1 MQAIVKEKRAP
12 GLTVKSVPKP
22 APGPGEVLIAVRHA
36 GVCGTDLHIAD
47 WDPWAQSRIKPPIVV
62 GHEFAGEIQGL
73 GDGVTGLRV
82 GQLVTAEGHIV
93 CGHCLQCRT
102 GNSHICKNT
111 RIIGVDRDGA
121 FAEYIVMPTTNVLT
135 LSGIPTEVG
144 AIMDPMG
151 NAFHTVLTAEIPG
164 STVFVV
170 GCGPI
175 GCFAVGIAR
184 AAGATKVIASDV
196 NPKRLALAEKMG
208 AHVVINAAKEDVVQ
222 TVVAETDGEGADVVC
237 EMSGVPS
244 ALHQAFAS
252 VRLGGRVQLLGIPK
266 GEVPIN
272 LADEIIFK
280 GITVYGVIGRRM
292 YQTWHQMRRFLIG
305 GQFDPRP
312 VLNYLDSP
320 QGSRVKMEGRGD
332 VVILSSNNYL
342 GLSNVPDVVQAGKA
356 GLDHWGAGTA
366 SVRFICGTF
375 TIHRQLEEALA
386 KFVGCESSLS
396 YVSCWNANEGLC
408 PTILSEPDIVISD
421 QLNHASI
428 IDSIRLA
435 KAITKC
441 QTTVFKHSDMADLEA
456 TLKAAGSARRKLIFT
471 DGIFSMEGDI
481 AKLPDLVALARK
493 YDAILAVDDSHATG
507 VLGKC
512 GRGTAEHYGMLGQI
526 DVITSTL
533 GKALGGAAGGFTA
546 GPLAL
551 TDYLTQRSR
560 PQLFSNALPPTVAA
574 SALAAVQHVERHPE
588 LVSRLSQN
596 ARYFRE
602 QLLSLGFK
610 PLPGETP
617 IVPVILG
624 ETAKAI
630 RMSEL
635 LLAEGVFV
643 TGFGYPVVPQGHA
656 RVRCQ
661 LSAAHSRDDLDFA
674 LRAFKK
680 VGSKLGLI

>member
-1 MQAIVKEKRAP
+1 M
-12 GLTVKSVPKP
+12 S
-22 APGPGEVLIAVRHA
+22 
-36 GVCGTDLHIAD
+36 
-47 WDPWAQSRIKPPIVV
+47 
-62 GHEFAGEIQGL
+62 FM
-73 GDGVTGLRV
+73 
-82 GQLVTAEGHIV
+82 GQLQDE
-93 CGHCLQCRT
+93 
-102 GNSHICKNT
+102 
-111 RIIGVDRDGA
+111 
-121 FAEYIVMPTTNVLT
+121 
-135 LSGIPTEVG
+135 
-144 AIMDPMG
+144 
-151 NAFHTVLTAEIPG
+151 
-164 STVFVV
+164 
-170 GCGPI
+170 
-175 GCFAVGIAR
+175 
-184 AAGATKVIASDV
+184 
-196 NPKRLALAEKMG
+196 LAEFK
-208 AHVVINAAKEDVVQ
+208 KE
-222 TVVAETDGEGADVVC
+222 
-237 EMSGVPS
+237 GVYK
-244 ALHQAFAS
+244 
-252 VRLGGRVQLLGIPK
+252 R
-266 GEVPIN
+266 
-272 LADEIIFK
+272 
-280 GITVYGVIGRRM
+280 
-292 YQTWHQMRRFLIG
+292 
-305 GQFDPRP
+305 
-312 VLNYLDSP
+312 LNYLDSP
-320 QGSRVKMEGRGD
+320 QGPRVTMEGRGE

-342 GLSNVPDVVQAGKA
+342 GLCAVPEVVDAGKEA
-356 GLDHWGAGTA
+356 LDRWGAGTA

-375 TIHRQLEEALA
+375 TVHRELENALA
-386 KFVGCESSLS
+386 RFVGCESSLT

-408 PTILSEPDIVISD
+408 PTVLSEPDVVISD

-428 IDSIRLA
+428 IDAIRLA

-441 QTTVFKHSDMADLEA
+441 QSAVYKHSDMADLEEK
-456 TLKAAGSARRKLIFT
+456 LRAAGKARRKLIFT

-481 AKLPDLVALARK
+481 AKLPDLAALARK
-493 YDAILAVDDSHATG
+493 YDAVLAVDDSHATG
-507 VLGKC
+507 VLGKA

-574 SALAAVQHVERHPE
+574 SALAAVRQVEAHPE
-588 LVSRLSQN
+588 LVTRLHQN

-630 RMSEL
+630 HMSEL

-661 LSAAHSRDDLDFA
+661 LSAAHTRDDLDFA